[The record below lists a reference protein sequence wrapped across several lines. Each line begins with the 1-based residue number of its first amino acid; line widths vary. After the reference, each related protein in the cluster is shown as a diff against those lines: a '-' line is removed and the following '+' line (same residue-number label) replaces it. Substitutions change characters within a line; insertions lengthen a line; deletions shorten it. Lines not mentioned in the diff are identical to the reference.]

1 MSYSVIWSDEAKA
14 NYKLILEY
22 LNTKWTQREVINFAK
37 RTEEVVAL
45 IKIDPY
51 LHKPSAK
58 GKAIRHCV
66 LVKQVSLFYRIE
78 QNTVYLITFWDNR
91 QNPNRLKY

>member
-1 MSYSVIWSDEAKA
+1 MIYSVIWSDEAKT

-37 RTEEVVAL
+37 RTEEVVVL
-45 IKIDPY
+45 IQTDPY

-66 LVKQVSLFYRIE
+66 LVKQISLFYRVE
-78 QNTVYLITFWDNR
+78 QNTIYLITFWDNR

>member
-1 MSYSVIWSDEAKA
+1 MSYFVIWSDEAKA

-37 RTEEVVAL
+37 RTEEAVV
-45 IKIDPY
+45 IIQTDPY
-51 LHKPSAK
+51 LHKSSTK

-78 QNTVYLITFWDNR
+78 QNTFYLITFWDNR